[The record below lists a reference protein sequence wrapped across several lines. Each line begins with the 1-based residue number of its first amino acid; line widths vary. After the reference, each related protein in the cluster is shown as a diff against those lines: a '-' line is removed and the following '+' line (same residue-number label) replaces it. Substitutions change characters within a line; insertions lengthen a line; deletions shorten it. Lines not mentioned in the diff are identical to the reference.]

1 MKMKTTTATLTT
13 TGTMDEL
20 WRRNEERG
28 GRAKGRRRRR
38 GGRGRAKYG
47 SHFVLLISLVGLVCR
62 VDGATTLNRKE
73 YDKFLSCLYSSDSL
87 MFGFG
92 TQDMEM
98 AKMTKQQ

>member
-1 MKMKTTTATLTT
+1 MSFGG
-13 TGTMDEL
+13 GTKS
-20 WRRNEERG
+20 EEE
-28 GRAKGRRRRR
+28 GRRAE
-38 GGRGRAKYG
+38 GGGGEGEGEPSTDLTLY
-47 SHFVLLISLVGLVCR
+47 SSLVGLVCR

-92 TQDMEM
+92 TQDMKM